1 MSKKILLTTVFAILM
16 VFVVSTIA
24 EGQAATNFRN
34 LRIGRYDSLA
44 ATTVDKI
51 PKISCAPVTGNLN
64 RNVTHFFRISS
75 RGDANATVLP
85 AFGIGE
91 RNGDTALVGGVL
103 PAMRFHRGDTII
115 VTFASVLSHKYPKF
129 RFTSDSG
136 IIAYVYGGENLRVH
150 PLYRMKPG
158 SAFYDAAGT
167 ENGSNSVGSTSFL
180 MRAAHDSALVLVVDS
195 ATIHIG
201 DDRHVGGNGDSLY
214 FVNTKVLPADTAIT
228 NNWNNGYCDVIDT
241 VVILV
246 KRATQEYYSSGEI
259 YPNNYSGL
267 MPIEFVRKYG
277 AQYPYYK
284 PSAFNSASY
293 TGYQISPRMR
303 VNNTTLL
310 ANPPAAGSNVGP
322 GAPKYILTIL
332 PGKLARLRWGNPW
345 NYGVTQ
351 ELYFGPNHRWDTA
364 GMRGGVDTMVVGGN
378 VGTDTLALIDQ
389 YRNILLDSSYVL
401 GVDIKL
407 AALDSCSDR
416 KFQPVGPLR
425 VPTVNG
431 FIIRQWSQVL
441 DCLTRNT
448 GLYLIN
454 DWSFTKAGTWYVRA
468 YVAKGSAATDPI
480 SDANSAGPDASC
492 WANVINDTTFS
503 SYTGDKP
510 GQQPLVGTGVAG
522 MPLNFLPGAPYEM
535 MVVTSLGDG
544 FLPDTVTIA
553 CPRPTV
559 CFNVAVADSF
569 KNAVLPFRGRA
580 YSMTVFVDAPGGQF
594 AKAVACGGFADKGRL
609 APATPSWRTSNE
621 KSDSI
626 QVLLDRGTGFC
637 INSRTNVG
645 EASFS
650 YTVPG
655 LLPRGCKVCFT
666 FQIDSLWGDFNTA
679 INADPLFGTG
689 SYSIKVP
696 NTLVF
701 AGSPGLPA
709 CIYLNPG
716 PPINIVLD
724 PDSVVDYVTTSCSAC
739 VEDTVNMIATLTD
752 CWGNPAGISDASK
765 VTFTAKSLSFNKT
778 DVANETG
785 YFDGKVLAT
794 ATDACGSA
802 YSAVKVVYHMPKY
815 VNRMFASQ
823 CSESPLTYA
832 NKIEITAYYIS
843 GINDKSQVVALVGT
857 TANADLY
864 VAQNANP
871 TGAASDTTRNLSWM
885 KNGWGAATSPIT
897 WADTLVA
904 SRGARFDS
912 VTSRTLLARLTDAC
926 GNLVPMG
933 TAYKTRFLVGMGW

>member
-1 MSKKILLTTVFAILM
+1 MSKKFLLITVFAILM
-16 VFVVSTIA
+16 VFVASTIA
-24 EGQAATNFRN
+24 EAAGDPPATNFRN

-44 ATTVDKI
+44 ATTVDKV
-51 PKISCAPVTGNLN
+51 PKISCKPVTGNVAN
-64 RNVTHFFRISS
+64 QGGVVGPNAGWNVTHFFRIAS
-75 RGDANATVLP
+75 RGNANAIVLP

-91 RNGDTALVGGVL
+91 RNGDTAGVGGVL

-136 IIAYVYGGENLRVH
+136 IIAYIYGGENLRVH
-150 PLYRMKPG
+150 PLYRMKRG

-167 ENGSNSVGSTSFL
+167 ENGSASVPSTSFL

-201 DDRHVGGNGDSLY
+201 DDRHVGANGDSLY

-228 NNWNNGYCDVIDT
+228 QNWNNGRCDLIDT
-241 VVILV
+241 VVVLV
-246 KRATQEYYSSGEI
+246 KRATQEYYSAGEI
-259 YPNNYSGL
+259 YQNNYTGL
-267 MPIEFVRKYG
+267 VPIEFVRKYG

-284 PSAFNSASY
+284 PSAFGLASY
-293 TGYQISPRMR
+293 YGFQISPQMK
-303 VNNTTLL
+303 VDNTTLL

-332 PGKLARLRWGNPW
+332 PGNLARLRWGDPW

-351 ELYFGPNHRWDTA
+351 ELYFGPAHRWNTA

-378 VGTDTLALIDQ
+378 VGVDTLALIDQ
-389 YRNILLDSSYVL
+389 YRNIVLDSSYVL
-401 GVDIKL
+401 GVDIKF

-416 KFQPVGPLR
+416 KYQPVGPLR
-425 VPTVNG
+425 VPTING
-431 FIIRQWSQVL
+431 FILRQWSQVK

-448 GLYLIN
+448 GLYLVN

-468 YVAKGSAATDPI
+468 YVAKGNAATDPV
-480 SDANSAGPDASC
+480 SDVNNAGPDASC
-492 WANVINDTTFS
+492 WVNIINDTTFS

-535 MVVTSLGDG
+535 MIVTSLGDG
-544 FLPDTVTIA
+544 FLPDTVTIG

-594 AKAVACGGFADKGRL
+594 AKAVACDGFSAKGL
-609 APATPSWRTSNE
+609 IAPLTPSWRTSNE
-621 KSDSI
+621 KTDSI

-655 LLPRGCKVCFT
+655 LLPKGCKVCFT
-666 FQIDSLWGDFNTA
+666 FQIDSLWGDFNYA
-679 INADPLFGTG
+679 LNPDPLFATWPYSVKSVPGYT
-689 SYSIKVP
+689 SYTP
-696 NTLVF
+696 NTLVY
-701 AGSPGLPA
+701 AGSPGLTS

-739 VEDTVNMIATLTD
+739 VADTVNMIATLTD

-765 VTFTAKSLSFNKT
+765 VTFTAYSSTFLKT
-778 DVANETG
+778 DVADKTG
-785 YFDGKVLAT
+785 YFDGKVLIT
-794 ATDACGSA
+794 STDACSA
-802 YSAVKVVYHMPKY
+802 SYSAVKVVYHMPTY
-815 VNRMFASQ
+815 VNRFLHDR
-823 CSESPLTYA
+823 CSDSDPTMYA
-832 NKIEITAYYIS
+832 NRVAITAYYIS
-843 GINDKSQVVALVGT
+843 GINDISQIVALVGT

-864 VAQNANP
+864 VAKYANLG
-871 TGAASDTTRNLSWM
+871 TGEADTTANTTWM

-897 WADTLVA
+897 GQIR
-904 SRGARFDS
+904 S
-912 VTSRTLLARLTDAC
+912 
-926 GNLVPMG
+926 
-933 TAYKTRFLVGMGW
+933 